1 MPTATYEKIQTYTTV
16 SAVNT
21 YTFSAISGAYTDLRL
36 VVSNAAIS
44 GGVDSNLS
52 FRLNGD
58 TGSNYSM
65 TNLGARALSATPFSG
80 RQSTTYGNINWY
92 TALGSQAGMTVTDFM
107 NYSNSTTFK
116 TVLCNSR
123 VNEGNA
129 TYSGV
134 EVLVNLW
141 RNTAAITSLTLFSF
155 SGSNFTNGTTFT
167 LYGIKAA

>member
-1 MPTATYEKIQTYTTV
+1 MPSTYDKIATYTTA

-21 YTFSAISGAYTDLRL
+21 YTFSVIPGTYTDLRL
-36 VVSNAAIS
+36 IVNNAAIS
-44 GGVDSNLS
+44 GGVDSNLV

-65 TNLGARALSATPFSG
+65 TNLGARALSATPFSA
-80 RQSTTYGNINWY
+80 RQSTTYGGINYY
-92 TALGSQAGMTVTDFM
+92 TALGTQAGMTVTDFM
-107 NYSNSTTFK
+107 NYSNSTTYK
-116 TVLCNSR
+116 TALVNSR
-123 VNEGNA
+123 VNEGNG

-141 RNTAAITSLTLFSF
+141 RNTAAITSLTLFTF
-155 SGSNFTNGTTFT
+155 SGSNFTTGSTFT

>member
-1 MPTATYEKIQTYTTV
+1 MPKTYEPIATYTIA
-16 SAVNT
+16 SAINT
-21 YTFSAISGAYTDLRL
+21 YTFSSIPSTYTDLKL
-36 VVSNAAIS
+36 VVNNAAIS
-44 GGVDSNLS
+44 GGTDNNLT

-65 TNLGARALSATPFSG
+65 TNVGARALSTTPFSG
-80 RQSTTYGNINWY
+80 RQSTTSGNINWY
-92 TALGSQAGMTVTDFM
+92 TAIGTQAGIAVADFM
-107 NYSNSTTFK
+107 NYSNTTTFK
-116 TVLCNSR
+116 TILVNGR

-141 RNTAAITSLTLFSF
+141 RATPAAITSLTLFTV
-155 SGSNFTNGTTFT
+155 SGNNFANGTTFT